1 MGRKPV
7 LLITRRMPPLVH
19 ERARRDYDARL
30 NLDDTLYDSAGLVKA
45 AAGADA
51 MLICPSDKITPELI
65 ERLPA
70 SLKII
75 ACFTAGYD
83 HVDIEA
89 VRRRGLRLTNAP
101 DRLTEST
108 ADITLL
114 LMLGAARR
122 AGEGEALMRE
132 KGGWSGWHTLF
143 MAGRDVHGR
152 RLGIV
157 GMGRIG
163 RAVAKRARAFDMAI
177 HYHNR
182 TRLPPELEAGAIFHP
197 TVESLLPVSDFLS
210 LNCPLTAETRGLL
223 NAARIAL
230 LPDGAIVVNT
240 ARGDVV
246 DDAAL
251 IAALKSGKLAAAG
264 LDVYKGEP
272 GHIDP
277 QYPKLANTFLLPH
290 LGSATLE
297 TRTGMGMNALD
308 NLDAFFA
315 GKTPPNLVI

>member
-1 MGRKPV
+1 MERKPV
-7 LLITRRMPPLVH
+7 LLVTRRMPPLVH

-30 NLDDTLYDSAGLVKA
+30 NLADTLYDLDGLVKA

-51 MLICPSDKITPELI
+51 MLICPNDKITPELVD
-65 ERLPA
+65 RLPVG
-70 SLKII
+70 LKII

-83 HVDIEA
+83 HVNVDA
-89 VRRRGLRLTNAP
+89 VRRRGLTLTNAP
-101 DRLTEST
+101 DRLTDST
-108 ADITLL
+108 ADIALL
-114 LMLGAARR
+114 LILGAARR
-122 AGEGEALMRE
+122 AGEGEALMRQ
-132 KGGWSGWHTLF
+132 KGGWNGWHTLF
-143 MAGRDVHGR
+143 MAGHDVYGK

-163 RAVAKRARAFDMAI
+163 RAVAKRARAFDMTI

-182 TRLPPELEAGAIFHP
+182 TRLPAELEAGASFHP
-197 TVESLLPVSDFLS
+197 TVESLLKVSDFVS
-210 LNCPLTAETRGLL
+210 LNCPLTPETRLLL
-223 NAARIAL
+223 NAERIAL
-230 LPDGAIVVNT
+230 LPDGAIVINT

-272 GHIDP
+272 SQINP
-277 QYPKLANTFLLPH
+277 EYPKLANTFLLPH

-315 GKTPPNLVI
+315 GRTPPNLVI

>member
-1 MGRKPV
+1 MKRKPV

-19 ERARRDYDARL
+19 ERAQRDYDARL
-30 NLDDTLYDSAGLVKA
+30 NEDDSLYDFAGLVKA

-51 MLICPSDKITPELI
+51 MLICPSDKITPELVDQ
-65 ERLPA
+65 LPD

-83 HVDIEA
+83 HVNVQA
-89 VRRRGLRLTNAP
+89 VRRRGLTLTNAP
-101 DRLTEST
+101 NRLTDST
-108 ADITLL
+108 ADIALL

-122 AGEGEALMRE
+122 AGEGEALMRA
-132 KGGWSGWHTLF
+132 KGGWSGWHTLY
-143 MAGRDVHGR
+143 MAGHDVHGK

-163 RAVAKRARAFDMAI
+163 RAVAKRARAFDMTV

-182 TRLPPELEAGAIFHP
+182 SQLSAEHEAGATFHS
-197 TVESLLPVSDFLS
+197 TVESLLKVSDFLS
-210 LNCPLTAETRGLL
+210 LNCPLTAETRDLL
-223 NAARIAL
+223 NAERIAL

-246 DDAAL
+246 DDEAL

-272 GHIDP
+272 GNINP
-277 QYPKLANTFLLPH
+277 EYSKLPNTFLLPH
-290 LGSATLE
+290 LGSATLG

-308 NLDAFFA
+308 NIDAFFS
-315 GKTPPNLVI
+315 GLSPPNLVA

>member
-1 MGRKPV
+1 MERKPV
-7 LLITRRMPPLVH
+7 LLITRRMPPLVQ

-30 NLDDTLYDSAGLVKA
+30 NVNDSLYDSAALVKA

-51 MLICPSDKITPELI
+51 LLICPSDKITPELVGQ
-65 ERLPA
+65 LPD

-83 HVDIEA
+83 HVNVEA
-89 VRRRGLRLTNAP
+89 VRQRGLTLTNAP

-108 ADITLL
+108 ADIALL

-132 KGGWSGWHTLF
+132 KGDWSGWHTLF
-143 MAGRDVHGR
+143 MAGHDVHHK
-152 RLGIV
+152 RLGII

-163 RAVAKRARAFDMAI
+163 RAVAKRARAFDMTI

-182 TRLPPELEAGAIFHP
+182 TRLAPKLEARAIFHS

-210 LNCPLTAETRGLL
+210 LNCPLTPETCDLL

-230 LPDGAIVVNT
+230 LPNGAIVVNT

-246 DDAAL
+246 DDDAL

-272 GHIDP
+272 GQINP
-277 QYPKLANTFLLPH
+277 GYSKLPNTFLLPH

-315 GKTPPNLVI
+315 GKRPPNLVT

>member
-19 ERARRDYDARL
+19 ERAHRDYDARL
-30 NLDDTLYDSAGLVKA
+30 NSNDTLYDSAALVKA

-51 MLICPSDKITPELI
+51 LMICPNDKITPALLDELPKSV
-65 ERLPA
+65 R
-70 SLKII
+70 II

-83 HVDIEA
+83 HVDVAA
-89 VRRRGLRLTNAP
+89 VKARGIILTNAP

-108 ADITLL
+108 ADIALL

-122 AGEGEALMRE
+122 AGEGEALMRQ

-143 MAGRDVHGR
+143 MAGHEVSGK

-163 RAVAKRARAFDMAI
+163 RAVAKRARAFGMTI

-182 TRLPPELEAGAIFHP
+182 TRLPPELEEGARFHAS
-197 TVESLLPVSDFLS
+197 VESLLPVSDFLS
-210 LNCPLTAETRGLL
+210 LNCPLTEETRDLL
-223 NAARIAL
+223 NAERIAL

-272 GHIDP
+272 ANINP
-277 QYPKLANTFLLPH
+277 EYPKLPNTFLLPH

-315 GKTPPNLVI
+315 GKTPPNLVA

>member
-19 ERARRDYDARL
+19 ERARRDYDTRL
-30 NLDDTLYDSAGLVKA
+30 NLDDTLYDSTGLVKA
-45 AAGADA
+45 AAGAEA
-51 MLICPSDKITPELI
+51 LLICPSDKITPELV
-65 ERLPA
+65 EQLPA

-83 HVDIEA
+83 HVNVEA
-89 VRRRGLRLTNAP
+89 VRRRGLTLTNAP
-101 DRLTEST
+101 DRLTDST
-108 ADITLL
+108 ADIALL

-122 AGEGEALMRE
+122 AGEGEALMRQ

-143 MAGRDVHGR
+143 MAGHDMHGK

-163 RAVAKRARAFDMAI
+163 RAVAKRARAFDMTI

-182 TRLPPELEAGAIFHP
+182 TRLAPEHEAGAIFHSI
-197 TVESLLPVSDFLS
+197 VESLLPVADFLS
-210 LNCPLTAETRGLL
+210 LNCPLTPETRGLL
-223 NAARIAL
+223 NAERIAQ

-264 LDVYKGEP
+264 LDVYAGEP
-272 GHIDP
+272 NQINP
-277 QYPKLANTFLLPH
+277 VYPTLLNTFLLPH

-315 GKTPPNLVI
+315 GKTPPNLVV

>member
-1 MGRKPV
+1 MKKKPV
-7 LLITRRMPPLVH
+7 LLITRRMPPMVH

-30 NLDDTLYDSAGLVKA
+30 NLDDTLYDSAALVKA
-45 AAGADA
+45 ASGADA
-51 MLICPSDKITPELI
+51 LLICPSDKMTPELVDQ
-65 ERLPA
+65 LPA

-83 HVDIEA
+83 HVNVEA
-89 VRRRGLRLTNAP
+89 IKARGLTLTNAP
-101 DRLTEST
+101 DRLTEAT
-108 ADITLL
+108 ADITFLL
-114 LMLGAARR
+114 LLGAARR
-122 AGEGEALMRE
+122 AGEGEALMRRQ
-132 KGGWSGWHTLF
+132 GGWSGWHTLF
-143 MAGRDVHGR
+143 MAGTDVSGK

-163 RAVAKRARAFDMAI
+163 RAVAKRARAFNMTV

-182 TRLPPELEAGAIFHP
+182 TRLSPDQEAGAVFHP
-197 TVESLLPVSDFLS
+197 TLESLLPVSDFLS
-210 LNCPLTAETRGLL
+210 LNCPLTAETKGVLDAR
-223 NAARIAL
+223 RIAL

-264 LDVYKGEP
+264 LDVYTGEP
-272 GHIDP
+272 AKISP
-277 QYPKLANTFLLPH
+277 EYPKLPNTFLLPH

-315 GKTPPNLVI
+315 GRTPPNLVV